1 MKILKWLSHNI
12 LFLYTLFL
20 LAFIPL
26 YPKIPLIGVNN
37 TFVYIRFDDVA
48 IAAGVLL
55 YLVQLVRRKA
65 TLKTPLTLTIIIF
78 WAVGAISTLYGVL
91 FIFPG
96 LINVF
101 PHLAFLEWLRQIEYL
116 SVFFIAY
123 SAVKDK
129 KHLHWYV
136 GGITTTLLAVV
147 GYGFGQR
154 LLGFPAFLTMNE
166 EFAKGVPLRLSALDR
181 IPSTFAGQYDL
192 AAYLVMIIVLLGSMA
207 IGYKKWYVK
216 TILFISATLGLLLM
230 MMTAQRTSFAC
241 YLLAISLMLVWQKK
255 KLLIIPVVVL
265 SIVLLQY
272 FPGLSSRFSQTLT
285 QANVVVD
292 ARTGQPV
299 GIAQETVDKSGK
311 KKTVVNEVQQ
321 TGENLPQGSG
331 YINLP
336 GSGKTTNG
344 LIKKEA
350 LNKGGSQEINVSGNF
365 VIKKVFA
372 YDVSFTTR
380 FQGEWP
386 RAMEAFERNVLLGSG
401 YSSISLAT
409 DNNYLRMLGET
420 GLLGFVAFVLIF
432 FVGGIYAY
440 KVLPSIQDKPS
451 KSFVIG
457 TMCAIVGLAFNAV
470 LIDVFVASKDAYIL
484 WILVGIM
491 MAILVMYEKEKI
503 DVYGEMKRILTTPIA
518 IILYLLIFSFGVF
531 WQSIG
536 NYFVADDFVW
546 LRSVADCTLT
556 NCQSPLTTITN
567 FFTHSGNFFYR
578 PATDLYFYIMYAIF
592 GLNSSFY
599 HGVSVF
605 LLFICAASIFVIAR
619 NVLKN
624 SFFAFLV
631 AVAFIVISGHYEAVI
646 WISAIGHLA
655 ASTLTLLGLAL
666 YVLWRERKRSIYV
679 ILSLICIAIA
689 PFFHEFG
696 IIAPLFVLVYD
707 LVWNRGKNTEKYLKR
722 WWDLIYLLII
732 PAYLAT
738 KLFSGSWW
746 SHGDYTYNLIKL
758 PYNVIGNFF
767 GYIVLLVFGTHSL
780 SYYEILRSFGRQNLL
795 LAAGVVIVILVICA
809 VLVYLLLKKR
819 KSESVKIVILSFL
832 LFIVPLLPFLGLG
845 NIASRYSY
853 LSAFGLLLLA
863 VYLLQRLYIWMRKI
877 NTQGAY
883 AVVLLLAVVFI
894 GFHGH
899 EITRINTDWDKAGIV
914 TNNMLIDFSNAYNS
928 PNNGDTLPQTNT
940 FYFINV
946 PKTYGEA
953 WVFPVGLKDALWFTF
968 QNKNLTVI
976 EATDATKALEDAS
989 KVKNGKVFEFENDGH
1004 VEQILKNKK
1013 PKTKSKS

>member
-1 MKILKWLSHNI
+1 MKVLKWLSHNI

-48 IAAGVLL
+48 IAVGVLL
-55 YLVQLVRRKA
+55 YLIQLIRKKA
-65 TLKTPLTLTIIIF
+65 TLKTSLTLAIIIF
-78 WAVGAISTLYGVL
+78 WAVGAIATLYGVL

-96 LINVF
+96 LVGVF

-123 SAVKDK
+123 SAIKDK
-129 KHLHWYV
+129 RHLHWYV

-154 LLGFPAFLTMNE
+154 FFGFPAFLTMNE
-166 EFAKGVPLRLSALDR
+166 EFAKGIPLRLSALDR

-192 AAYLVMIIVLLGSMA
+192 AAYLVMIIVLLGSMV

-241 YLLAISLMLVWQKK
+241 YLLAISLMLMWQKK
-255 KLLIIPVVVL
+255 KLFIIPVIVL
-265 SIVLLQY
+265 SILLLHY

-336 GSGKTTNG
+336 GSGTTTNG

-350 LNKGGSQEINVSGNF
+350 LNKGGSQEINVNGNF

-386 RAMEAFERNVLLGSG
+386 RALDAFERNILLGSG

-420 GLLGFVAFVLIF
+420 GLLGFAAFVLIF
-432 FVGGIYAY
+432 FVAGTYAY
-440 KVLPSIQDKPS
+440 KVLPSIQDRPS
-451 KSFVIG
+451 RSFVIG
-457 TMCAIVGLAFNAV
+457 TLCALVGLAFNAV
-470 LIDVFVASKDAYIL
+470 LIDVFVASKDAYVL
-484 WILVGIM
+484 WILVGLM
-491 MAILVMYEKEKI
+491 MAILVMYEKEKVNI
-503 DVYGEMKRILTTPIA
+503 LSEMKRILTTPFA
-518 IILYLLIFSFGVF
+518 FILYLLLFSFGVF

-556 NCQSPLTTITN
+556 SCQSPLTTIIN
-567 FFTHSGNFFYR
+567 FFTHSSNFFYR
-578 PATDLYFYIMYAIF
+578 PATDLYFYIMYSIF
-592 GLNSSFY
+592 GLNSGFY

-605 LLFICAASIFVIAR
+605 LLFICAACIFIISR

-631 AVAFIVISGHYEAVI
+631 ALAFIAMSGHYEAVI

-655 ASTLTLLGLAL
+655 ASTFALLGLAL
-666 YVLWRERKRSIYV
+666 YVLWRERKHSIFV
-679 ILSLICIAIA
+679 ILSIVCIAIA
-689 PFFHEFG
+689 PFFQEFG

-707 LVWNRGKNTEKYLKR
+707 LVWYRGKKTEQYLKR
-722 WWDLIYLLII
+722 WWDLLYLLII
-732 PAYLAT
+732 PVYLAA
-738 KLFSGSWW
+738 KLLSGSWW
-746 SHGDYTYNLIKL
+746 SHGDYTYNLVKL
-758 PYNVIGNFF
+758 PFNVLGNLF
-767 GYIVLLVFGTHSL
+767 GYISLLIFGTHVIP
-780 SYYEILRSFGRQNLL
+780 YYESVRQYTRTNLPLSASFALLAVL
-795 LAAGVVIVILVICA
+795 LAALFIFILW
-809 VLVYLLLKKR
+809 KKR
-819 KSESVKIVILSFL
+819 KSNTTKIVVLSAL
-832 LFIVPLLPFLGLG
+832 LFVVPLLPFLGLG
-845 NIASRYSY
+845 NITSRYSY
-853 LSAFGLLLLA
+853 LSAFGLLLLV
-863 VYLLQRLYIWMRKI
+863 VYCLQRLYEWVRKL
-877 NTQGAY
+877 NVYSAY
-883 AVVLLLAVVFI
+883 GIVLILAI
-894 GFHGH
+894 GFVGFHIK
-899 EITRINTDWDKAGIV
+899 EITRINTDWNKAGLI
-914 TNNMLIDFSNAYNS
+914 TNNMLTDFSNAYNS
-928 PNNGDTLPQTNT
+928 PTSGDTLPRINT

-968 QNKNLTVI
+968 QNKDLTVI
-976 EATDATKALEDAS
+976 EANDATKALDDAS
-989 KVKNGKVFEFENDGH
+989 QVKNGKVFEFESDGH

-1013 PKTKSKS
+1013 PKAKPTS